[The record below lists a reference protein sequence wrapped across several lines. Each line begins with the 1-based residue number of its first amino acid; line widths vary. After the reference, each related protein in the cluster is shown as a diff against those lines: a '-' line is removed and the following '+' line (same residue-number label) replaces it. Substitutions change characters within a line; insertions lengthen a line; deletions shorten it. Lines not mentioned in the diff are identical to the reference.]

1 MTCWAKPVR
10 PIAPAIFSS
19 EVDAEHK
26 LENLYDGRAQYD
38 DHHRRQDQQNQRQ
51 SILTEVFCADSSARK
66 RRLVI
71 ISLALAR
78 SAGPIR
84 PPI

>member
-38 DHHRRQDQQNQRQ
+38 DHHHRQDQQNQRQ
-51 SILTEVFCADSSARK
+51 EHLDG
-66 RRLVI
+66 
-71 ISLALAR
+71 SLLRGLLGAQA
-78 SAGPIR
+78 P
-84 PPI
+84 